1 MLCTVSTACVASDH
15 RADLHGHSYDARCK
29 ILQTNTNFL
38 ISLLYFT
45 KRNPLFA
52 ISISKLI
59 IFYRLSLGDVT
70 DTFCLQSVSMPLSYA
85 LALNDL
91 GDQFVH
97 RYLGQEPSG
106 GHYNEIKLDHKSEF

>member
-1 MLCTVSTACVASDH
+1 MCSVLFLPPVSRLIIVQISMAIVIMHAVNF
-15 RADLHGHSYDARCK
+15 
-29 ILQTNTNFL
+29 TNEYQL
-38 ISLLYFT
+38 PISLLYFT

-52 ISISKLI
+52 VSVSKLI